1 MKLPLFLHVRS
12 SCSDFI
18 EIIKPYLPKLP
29 RGGLVHSFAG
39 SKDEMLQL
47 VRLGLGIS
55 VNGVCF
61 RTDEQLEMIRHIPLD
76 RLQLE
81 TDAPWCEIVMS
92 DAISMYLDNAR
103 SLPASRKHGKFVFG
117 QMVKG
122 RNESCT
128 MERVAMVVAKLK
140 GLSVGRVAD
149 AAWNNSVRMFG

>member
-1 MKLPLFLHVRS
+1 M
-12 SCSDFI
+12 
-18 EIIKPYLPKLP
+18 
-29 RGGLVHSFAG
+29 HSFAG